1 MKFLGKLIVALL
13 VAVLVVILGLYIL
26 LQTRWGAGW
35 ITDWVNAHSD
45 YHITFDEMDHRF
57 SSPSHVMLK
66 NVTFGRNGQ
75 PATLVAQSVDIGLS
89 TRQITDPFHVDA
101 IILREG
107 TLNISPDTASIPFQA
122 DRLQLSDM
130 AFNSPN
136 SAWNLSAQRVNGG
149 LTPWLPEAG
158 RILGSKAKIEL
169 SAGSLTLNGIPAS
182 NVLIQGDIDNDEV
195 NFNNLGADVARGS
208 LTGNARRSADG
219 SWQVDNLRL
228 SDIRLQS
235 DKSLVDL
242 LRPVVTLPSLK
253 LGRVDVTDARLQGPN
268 WAVTDLDMTLRD
280 ITFSN
285 GDWQSEE
292 GKLSLN
298 ASEFIYG
305 SLHFFDPIAN
315 VNLSQQGLE
324 ISQLTSRWEGGMIR
338 TRGAWT
344 RSDKG
349 LTLDDVAIAGLEYTL
364 PEDWKTQWMT
374 PLPAWLNRV
383 TVTKFSAS
391 RNLIID
397 IDPAF
402 PFQLTALDG
411 YGNQLQL
418 ARNRQWGIW
427 SGSATLNAA
436 AATFNRVDVRRP
448 SIALNANASTL
459 NISELSAFVGKGM
472 LEATATISQ
481 QPERQLALSLNGR
494 AIPANVLENWGW
506 PKVPVQGDANM
517 RLVARGQLKADQP
530 LKPTVNATLTVT
542 AANGQQQQQ
551 TMQGGVVAGSPVA
564 SAPSSTPDAASP
576 SPQPQANPFQ

>member
-13 VAVLVVILGLYIL
+13 VAVLVAILGLYIL

-57 SSPSHVMLK
+57 SSPSHVLLK

-89 TRQITDPFHVDA
+89 SRQITDPFHVDA

-158 RILGSKAKIEL
+158 RILGSKARIEL

-182 NVLIQGDIDNDEV
+182 NVLIQGDIDNDQV
-195 NFNNLGADVARGS
+195 NFTTLGADVARGS
-208 LTGNARRSADG
+208 LTGNARRNADG
-219 SWQVDNLRL
+219 GWQVDNLRL

-242 LRPVVTLPSLK
+242 LRPVTSLPSLK

-280 ITFSN
+280 ITISN
-285 GDWQSEE
+285 NDWQSEE
-292 GKLSLN
+292 GKLSLI

-315 VNLSQQGLE
+315 ANLSGKGVE

-338 TRGAWT
+338 TRGEWT

-349 LTLDDVAIAGLEYTL
+349 LTLADVAIAGLEYTL
-364 PEDWKTQWMT
+364 PEDWKKQWMT
-374 PLPAWLNRV
+374 PLPEWLNRV

-397 IDPAF
+397 IDPTF

-411 YGNQLQL
+411 YGNLLQL

-427 SGSATLNAA
+427 SGNATLNAA

-448 SIALNANASTL
+448 SIALSANSNNIT
-459 NISELSAFVGKGM
+459 ISELSAFAGKGM
-472 LEATATISQ
+472 LEATASITQ
-481 QPERQLALSLNGR
+481 QPERQIALSLNGR
-494 AIPANVLENWGW
+494 AVPANVLENWGW
-506 PKVPVQGDANM
+506 PQVPVQGDANM
-517 RLVARGQLKADQP
+517 RLSARGQLSADRP
-530 LKPTVNATLTVT
+530 LKPTVNATLTMTV
-542 AANGQQQQQ
+542 ANGQQIQQ
-551 TMQGGVVAGSPVA
+551 TMQAGVVSGAP
-564 SAPSSTPDAASP
+564 APSPTPEAPAATE
-576 SPQPQANPFQ
+576 QPQANPFQ

>member
-13 VAVLVVILGLYIL
+13 VAVLVAILGLYIL

-57 SSPSHVMLK
+57 SSPSHVLLK

-89 TRQITDPFHVDA
+89 SRQITDPFHVDA

-158 RILGSKAKIEL
+158 RILGSKARIEL

-182 NVLIQGDIDNDEV
+182 NVLIQGDIDNDQV
-195 NFNNLGADVARGS
+195 NFTTLGADVARGS
-208 LTGNARRSADG
+208 LTGNARRNADG
-219 SWQVDNLRL
+219 GWQVDNLRL

-242 LRPVVTLPSLK
+242 LRPVTSLPSLK

-280 ITFSN
+280 ITISN
-285 GDWQSEE
+285 NDWQSEE

-315 VNLSQQGLE
+315 ANLSGKGVE

-338 TRGAWT
+338 TRGEWT

-349 LTLDDVAIAGLEYTL
+349 LTLADVAIAGLEYTL
-364 PEDWKTQWMT
+364 PEDWKKQWMT
-374 PLPAWLNRV
+374 PLPEWLNRV

-397 IDPAF
+397 IDPTF

-411 YGNQLQL
+411 YGNLLQL

-427 SGSATLNAA
+427 SGNATLNAA

-448 SIALNANASTL
+448 SIALNANSNNIT
-459 NISELSAFVGKGM
+459 ISELSAFAGKGM
-472 LEATATISQ
+472 LEATASITQ
-481 QPERQLALSLNGR
+481 QPERQIALSLNGR
-494 AIPANVLENWGW
+494 AVPANVLENWGW
-506 PKVPVQGDANM
+506 PQVPVQGDANM
-517 RLVARGQLKADQP
+517 RLSARGQLSADRP
-530 LKPTVNATLTVT
+530 LKPTVNATLTMTV
-542 AANGQQQQQ
+542 ANGQQIQQ
-551 TMQGGVVAGSPVA
+551 TMQAGVVSGAP
-564 SAPSSTPDAASP
+564 APSPTPEAPAATE
-576 SPQPQANPFQ
+576 QPQANPFQ